1 MQGHKYCTLTRR
13 DSPWRPKGVDAG
25 RVSRL
30 ARTSQMTKRRQL
42 SQARQSARSGSDRK
56 VRQRAHLGTSLG
68 TAVLSPDGPATEP
81 TPPRLWGDAPRYT
94 GSPHAMKPRRECVS
108 NRAPLSGPGEVTS
121 PHTHTPL
128 LLCILLLAAPRGCV
142 PQCAHL
148 CPSRCSGRPCCWPES
163 SKGGS
168 VYTTETAES
177 GLSPSWRH
185 LLRAQGPEARA
196 ALWPAGSSRDAR
208 RHSRV

>member
-1 MQGHKYCTLTRR
+1 MPPWSKSRGREHIAREQLCAGDRGGEKYGRAQAVQGHKYCTLTRR

-68 TAVLSPDGPATEP
+68 TAVLGPDGPATEP

-108 NRAPLSGPGEVTS
+108 NRAPLSGPGDG
-121 PHTHTPL
+121 PL
-128 LLCILLLAAPRGCV
+128 HPR
-142 PQCAHL
+142 
-148 CPSRCSGRPCCWPES
+148 ES
-163 SKGGS
+163 
-168 VYTTETAES
+168 
-177 GLSPSWRH
+177 
-185 LLRAQGPEARA
+185 
-196 ALWPAGSSRDAR
+196 
-208 RHSRV
+208 